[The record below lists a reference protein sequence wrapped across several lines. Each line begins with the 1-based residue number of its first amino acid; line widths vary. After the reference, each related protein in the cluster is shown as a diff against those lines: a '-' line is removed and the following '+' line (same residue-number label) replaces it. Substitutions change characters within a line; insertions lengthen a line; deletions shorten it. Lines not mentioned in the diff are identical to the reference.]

1 MIHLFK
7 QSLSAVLIASFAMN
21 SFALEKPEI
30 EKPEVEQS
38 KPERYQVND
47 LRYGQALYHFY
58 QEQYFSSITDL
69 MVAKERNPITSQDI
83 DPELLLGGL
92 YLYYGLHQDSSSI
105 FSDLIKNNTSQRVQD
120 RAWFNIG
127 KMQYRGNL
135 FNESKQALNKIKD
148 TLPAEREAERN
159 NMLAN
164 TYLNQKDFPNAYN
177 SLKKLKKHQ
186 DWEVYAQYNMGIA
199 LIKSG
204 KSQEGTRLLDEISNL
219 KTDDNELK
227 ALRDK
232 TNIALGYAHIRN
244 KHPQISTKY
253 LEKVRLKGPLSAKA
267 LLGIGWAYQQQN
279 KLEQALIPWME
290 LRNWPVVDTAV
301 QESLLAIP
309 YTLEKMGK
317 NQLALKNYTYAIEN
331 YKNELESLKD
341 ILNAVEG
348 GELLIALKPAMV
360 TENTLATEYKNILPG
375 SISVPYL
382 YHLLDS
388 VDFQLVHKNYLDL
401 IYLRKNLHKWKRQF
415 SAYYLM
421 LKERRRY
428 YKKQSRSTKKDSHL
442 KAVNI
447 LKKKRDILAKKVQR
461 IKNQE
466 DVYALATE
474 DEKATL
480 ASLNKIKRS
489 LKRLSKKESFSEE
502 KEKYELFRGLMLWD
516 IATDYT
522 PRYWK
527 VKNELNQV
535 NKALEISTKNLQSLK
550 HSGENAPR
558 AFSGFESR
566 IKNKE
571 KHLEKLLNKTTRL
584 LVLQEKHIEKQ
595 AIRSLQQRYHQIENY
610 HVRAR
615 YSLARLHDRMTLPAN
630 QKQQSSA
637 GKN

>member
-1 MIHLFK
+1 MTYLFK
-7 QSLSAVLIASFAMN
+7 QSLSVALIASLAMS
-21 SFALEKPEI
+21 SFALEKED
-30 EKPEVEQS
+30 VEQP
-38 KPERYQVND
+38 KLERYQVND

-69 MVAKERNPITSQDI
+69 MVAKERNPITTQDI

-105 FSDLIKNNTSQRVQD
+105 FSNLIKNNTSQRVQD

-135 FNESKQALNKIKD
+135 LNESRQALNKIQD
-148 TLPAEREAERN
+148 TLSAEREAERN

-164 TYLNQKDFPNAYN
+164 TYLNQQDFPNAYN
-177 SLKKLKKHQ
+177 SLKKLKKHK

-204 KSQEGTRLLDEISNL
+204 KSQEGTQLLDQISNL

-244 KHPQISTKY
+244 KRPQISTKY

-279 KLEQALIPWME
+279 KLEKALIPWME

-331 YKNELESLKD
+331 YKNELESLNG
-341 ILNAVEG
+341 ILNAVKG

-360 TENTLATEYKNILPG
+360 TENTLATEYKNILPN

-382 YHLLDS
+382 HHLLNS

-401 IYLRKNLHKWKRQF
+401 IYLQKNLHKWKRQF

-502 KEKYELFRGLMLWD
+502 KEKYELFRGLMLWE

-535 NKALEISTKNLQSLK
+535 NKALEISSKNLQSLK

-558 AFSGFESR
+558 AFSGFEGR
-566 IKNKE
+566 IRSKE
-571 KHLEKLLNKTTRL
+571 KHLDKLLNKTSRL

-615 YSLARLHDRMTLPAN
+615 YSLARLYDRMTLPVNA
-630 QKQQSSA
+630 KQQSSM

>member
-1 MIHLFK
+1 MYLFK
-7 QSLSAVLIASFAMN
+7 QSLSAALIASFAMN
-21 SFALEKPEI
+21 SIALEKT
-30 EKPEVEQS
+30 EVEQP
-38 KPERYQVND
+38 KLERYQVND

-69 MVAKERNPITSQDI
+69 MVAKERNPITKQDI

-92 YLYYGLHQDSSSI
+92 YLYYGLHQDSSTI
-105 FSDLIKNNTSQRVQD
+105 FSNLIKDNTSQRVQD

-148 TLPAEREAERN
+148 TLSSEREAERN

-164 TYLNQKDFPNAYN
+164 TYLNQKDFSNAYN

-199 LIKSG
+199 LIKAG
-204 KSQEGTRLLDEISNL
+204 KNQEGTELLDQISNL
-219 KTDDNELK
+219 ITDDNELK

-244 KHPQISTKY
+244 NRPQVSTKY
-253 LEKVRLKGPLSAKA
+253 LERVRLKGPLSAKA

-317 NQLALKNYTYAIEN
+317 NQLALKNYSYAIEN
-331 YKNELESLKD
+331 YKNELESLKG
-341 ILNAVEG
+341 ILNAVKG

-360 TENTLATEYKNILPG
+360 TENTLATEYKNILPN

-382 YHLLDS
+382 HHLLNS

-428 YKKQSRSTKKDSHL
+428 YKKQNRSTMNNSRL
-442 KAVNI
+442 NAVNA
-447 LKKKRDILAKKVQR
+447 LKKKRDKLAQKIQQ

-466 DVYALATE
+466 DIYALAAE
-474 DEKATL
+474 DEKGTL
-480 ASLNKIKRS
+480 IRLNKIKHS
-489 LKRLSKKESFSEE
+489 LKRLSKTEDFSEE
-502 KEKYELFRGLMLWD
+502 NEKYALFRGLMLWD

-558 AFSGFESR
+558 AFSGFENGIR
-566 IKNKE
+566 TKE
-571 KHLEKLLNKTTRL
+571 KQLDKLLNKISRL

-595 AIRSLQQRYHQIENY
+595 AVRSLQQRYHQIENY
-610 HVRAR
+610 HVRAS
-615 YSLARLHDRMTLPAN
+615 YSLARLYDRMTLPEN
-630 QKQQSSA
+630 NKQENSA